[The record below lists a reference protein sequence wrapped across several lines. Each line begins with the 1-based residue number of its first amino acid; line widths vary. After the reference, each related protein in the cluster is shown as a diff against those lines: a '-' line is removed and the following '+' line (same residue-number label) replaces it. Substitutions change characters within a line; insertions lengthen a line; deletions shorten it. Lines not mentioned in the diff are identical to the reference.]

1 MMHCEQG
8 LRDFLRAY
16 YHCRSADFTA
26 NHPHPLAYSTAE
38 ELAKLPMY
46 YVMDLDKTMPETVA
60 PYMPSPAEI
69 TAHRWLTEDELDIYV
84 TEYERTGFQGAA
96 LVSSKSAD
104 PISPSC
110 NFSPAARSTYR
121 RCSSPAAATGMCV
134 SSRARSSACRW
145 SARAW
150 KLQVRRRRR
159 ALAPAG
165 QPEAVTDLLV
175 AFLRREERVHRTAR

>member
-8 LRDFLRAY
+8 LHDFLRAY

-84 TEYERTGFQGAA
+84 TEYERTGFQGA
-96 LVSSKSAD
+96 LHWYRVSR
-104 PISPSC
+104 PT
-110 NFSPAARSTYR
+110 RSR
-121 RCSSPAAATGMCV
+121 RAATFRRPQDRRTVDVHRRPQRLGCV
-134 SSRARSSACRW
+134 SHPGRARAHAGGLPAHGNCKFVEDAGHW
-145 SARAW
+145 
-150 KLQVRRRRR
+150 LQQDNRKR
-159 ALAPAG
+159 
-165 QPEAVTDLLV
+165 
-175 AFLRREERVHRTAR
+175 